1 MSFDCSYNLVDD
13 VDGKFAINAT
23 SGILTS
29 QKALDREDTPLY
41 HLTVVVKDHGSL
53 AKSAEANITVYVD
66 DVNDNVPSFEK
77 QVYNQTLN
85 NPTSAGT
92 KKYMHKNGEIKCIE
106 QITKYSSH
114 TVIKFCQMNKSLS
127 FERCVKQQIMFVNLV
142 IDFTGQFVVGVTA
155 VDRDVGPN
163 GRVTY
168 QLQGCP
174 KFNLDSQRGVITT
187 ADFLSGGG
195 TQFTCTIEARDQVRG
210 SFLDRV
216 THTF

>member
-41 HLTVVVKDHGSL
+41 HLTVVVKDRGSL

-92 KKYMHKNGEIKCIE
+92 KKYMHEKGAN
-106 QITKYSSH
+106 
-114 TVIKFCQMNKSLS
+114 
-127 FERCVKQQIMFVNLV
+127 
-142 IDFTGQFVVGVTA
+142 
-155 VDRDVGPN
+155 
-163 GRVTY
+163 
-168 QLQGCP
+168 
-174 KFNLDSQRGVITT
+174 
-187 ADFLSGGG
+187 
-195 TQFTCTIEARDQVRG
+195 
-210 SFLDRV
+210 
-216 THTF
+216 